1 MWDSR
6 VGSVGGIR
14 KCGIREWGPWVGSV
28 NVGSGSGIGIR
39 PIETAPTPIGIWSAT
54 ATLGPLPHRTRSR
67 AWQIWRGMS
76 GMGEHVRAWGGDV
89 RAWGGMPGHG
99 GAWRCMGGAAR
110 RVGSGELCG
119 CRAAS
124 ASLLCRTK
132 SLIVRAVISHGSQ
145 SSLRAASGILRCCFI
160 LSLALT
166 QLCRP

>member
-1 MWDSR
+1 M
-6 VGSVGGIR
+6 GGIR
-14 KCGIREWGPWVGSV
+14 KCGIREWDRDPADRDRADPDRDLVSH
-28 NVGSGSGIGIR
+28 SHIR
-39 PIETAPTPIGIWSAT
+39 AATTP
-54 ATLGPLPHRTRSR
+54 HKE
-67 AWQIWRGMS
+67 QGMADMA
-76 GMGEHVRAWGGDV
+76 GHVRHGGACQGMGGDV